1 LKVRGAWEF
10 DAAGARGKVSGEW
23 FGRRGRLTS
32 FDMETAVNVEWH
44 RPALTGHCNRMLG
57 SAADAGTLFP
67 AFGLPWELAP

>member
-1 LKVRGAWEF
+1 MA
-10 DAAGARGKVSGEW
+10 
-23 FGRRGRLTS
+23 
-32 FDMETAVNVEWH
+32 TAVNVEWH